1 MYFINVSGG
10 GRQLHKVVYDPKSG
24 QFGFVFDD
32 ERYKLLFQE
41 TQDPAVLEEVKK
53 LKIKLDEANVKVQ
66 SCERENGATIMQA
79 EVWKQ
84 KFGDAIA
91 QAEVA
96 KKGEMK
102 AETETKEVLEKVTEV
117 KKELAAERQAKKSAM
132 KAEAGLKKQLEEET
146 RARRQAEAVAVGC
159 KAEVARLKQSTKDV
173 KAAEGDA
180 KNDLRQELTK
190 CKQCV
195 ESLKVRAN
203 KAETRNKDL
212 IIQVGEE
219 KDLRAVV
226 VQEKGEL
233 VDLLENAQRLR
244 EEAEEQLKI
253 RMEELATQT
262 EKLRRAE
269 EGVAVDS
276 GVPVCV
282 TVYTQTDA
290 VVVGPTSS
298 DAVVESE
305 TEVMSRLDIQT
316 VEFATQTEAATETS
330 ASGVERDYR
339 HEVEGQTDVMGRP
352 PIQKEEPEKQT
363 ATDGNWSRR
372 DVFLP

>member
-1 MYFINVSGG
+1 M
-10 GRQLHKVVYDPKSG
+10 
-24 QFGFVFDD
+24 
-32 ERYKLLFQE
+32 
-41 TQDPAVLEEVKK
+41 
-53 LKIKLDEANVKVQ
+53 
-66 SCERENGATIMQA
+66 
-79 EVWKQ
+79 
-84 KFGDAIA
+84 
-91 QAEVA
+91 
-96 KKGEMK
+96 
-102 AETETKEVLEKVTEV
+102 
-117 KKELAAERQAKKSAM
+117 
-132 KAEAGLKKQLEEET
+132 
-146 RARRQAEAVAVGC
+146 
-159 KAEVARLKQSTKDV
+159 
-173 KAAEGDA
+173 
-180 KNDLRQELTK
+180 
-190 CKQCV
+190 
-195 ESLKVRAN
+195 RAN
-203 KAETRNKDL
+203 NAESRNKDL

-219 KDLRAVV
+219 KGLRAVV

-305 TEVMSRLDIQT
+305 TEVMGRLDIQT

-330 ASGVERDYR
+330 ASGVERECR
-339 HEVEGQTDVMGRP
+339 HEVEVQNLKRDLEVAEKDYTFLEKINAKLENDKLTLLHKIKEMCSVRPLTDARSVRNNSVR
-352 PIQKEEPEKQT
+352 KR
-363 ATDGNWSRR
+363 DGWKKR
-372 DVFLP
+372 